1 MAISIPADAHKH
13 ETSSSLWRF
22 TVAGLCASLVGIGL
36 ARFAYT
42 PLLPAIVG
50 AHWFSASQAAY
61 LGAANLLGYLAGAVL
76 ANVAANRLSARV
88 ILRSMM
94 LLAAVAFFACSFPS
108 SFAWFFAWRVLSG
121 IAGGN
126 LMVLTAPTILP
137 HISPSKRGIAS
148 GAIFTGIG
156 LGIAASGTLVP
167 LLLREGLIQCWL
179 GLGFVSLLLT
189 AIAWNGWPH
198 SEPAHAGLGHAG
210 RHIQIDNRR
219 VYVLFLEYALNA
231 VGLVPH
237 MIFLVDFVA
246 RGLGQGI
253 DIGAE
258 FWVLFGFGAMLGPL
272 LSGHL
277 ADRIGY
283 SRALPLAYA
292 LQTCAIAL
300 PAFGL
305 RSGWLMVSS
314 VIVGAFTPGIV
325 PLVLGRIQELLAH
338 HPSAHRRNW
347 TRATIA
353 FALAQA
359 LSAYGMSFV
368 FAKTH
373 RYTALFAIGS
383 IAMIVALAANIL
395 ASLLSASHETDARS

>member
-1 MAISIPADAHKH
+1 MATTITTGARKH
-13 ETSSSLWRF
+13 ESAASLWKF
-22 TVAGLCASLVGIGL
+22 TVSGLCSSLVGIGL

-50 AHWFSASQAAY
+50 AHWFSASSAAY
-61 LGAANLLGYLAGAVL
+61 LGAANLLGYLAGAVV
-76 ANVAANRLSARV
+76 ANVAATRLPIRLV
-88 ILRSMM
+88 LRSMM
-94 LLAAVAFFACSFPS
+94 LLVTISFFACSFPS
-108 SFAWFFAWRVLSG
+108 SISWFFVWRVFSG
-121 IAGGN
+121 IAGGT

-137 HISPSKRGIAS
+137 HIPPAKRGLAS

-167 LLLREGLIQCWL
+167 LLLREGLTQSWL

-189 AIAWNGWPH
+189 GIAWNGWPQT
-198 SEPAHAGLGHAG
+198 EPVHARVVHAAH
-210 RHIQIDNRR
+210 RIPIDRR
-219 VYVLFLEYALNA
+219 VYVLFGEYALNA

-253 DIGAE
+253 DVGAE
-258 FWVLFGFGAMLGPL
+258 FWVLFGIGAMLGPV

-277 ADRIGY
+277 ADRIG
-283 SRALPLAYA
+283 SGRALPLAYG
-292 LQTCAIAL
+292 LQACAIAL

-305 RSGWLMVSS
+305 RSGWLIVSS
-314 VIVGAFTPGIV
+314 IIVGAFTPGIV
-325 PLVLGRIQELLAH
+325 TLVLGRIQDLLAH
-338 HPSAHRRNW
+338 HPAVHRRNW

-359 LSAYGMSFV
+359 LSAYGMSFTL
-368 FAKTH
+368 AQTH
-373 RYTALFAIGS
+373 RYTVLFAIGAGA
-383 IAMIVALAANIL
+383 IIVALAANIA
-395 ASLLSASHETDARS
+395 ASLLYGTHTAREQA

>member
-1 MAISIPADAHKH
+1 MATSITAGAHKH
-13 ETSSSLWRF
+13 GNASSLWKF
-22 TVAGLCASLVGIGL
+22 TVAGLCSSLVGIGL

-50 AHWFSASQAAY
+50 AHWFSASGAAY

-76 ANVAANRLSARV
+76 ANVAVSWLPVRL

-94 LLAAVAFFACSFPS
+94 LLASIGFFACSFPS
-108 SFAWFFAWRVLSG
+108 SFAWFFAWRAISG
-121 IAGGN
+121 IAGGT

-137 HISPSKRGIAS
+137 HIPPSRRGIAS

-167 LLLREGLIQCWL
+167 LLLREGLTQCWL
-179 GLGFVSLLLT
+179 GLGVVSLLLT
-189 AIAWNGWPH
+189 AIAWNGWPQ
-198 SEPAHAGLGHAG
+198 SEPTHVGQGHATPQ
-210 RHIQIDNRR
+210 IQVDRR
-219 VYVLFLEYALNA
+219 IRALFLEYALNA

-253 DIGAE
+253 DVGAE
-258 FWVLFGFGAMLGPL
+258 FWVLFGFGAMLGPV

-283 SRALPLAYA
+283 GRALPLAYA
-292 LQTCAIAL
+292 LQMCAIAL

-314 VIVGAFTPGIV
+314 LTIGALTPGIV
-325 PLVLGRIQELLAH
+325 PLVFGRIQDLLVH
-338 HPSAHRRNW
+338 QPSAHRRNW

-359 LSAYGMSFV
+359 LSAYGMSFI
-368 FAKTH
+368 FARTH

-383 IAMIVALAANIL
+383 AAMLVALVVNVV
-395 ASLLSASHETDARS
+395 ASLLFRSHAATTE